1 MTNDILEF
9 LRQRGIV
16 RAREAVAAGFP
27 RNRLADLARAGDIL
41 RLSRGVYTLPGL
53 HLDRNFELVE
63 VQKRIP
69 HAVFCLI
76 SALNFHDLTTQ
87 IPHSIWVAIPR
98 GAWRPAPWGPALQ
111 ITSLAPGAY
120 EFGIQQHDVDGST
133 ISVYSPAKTVAD
145 CFRFRNLVGL
155 DVALE
160 ALREAWRARL
170 VTVDELMAAAWVN
183 RVEKVMRPYMEAVVG
198 FP

>member
-1 MTNDILEF
+1 MTLDIFEF
-9 LRQRGIV
+9 LRRHGIV

-53 HLDRNFELVE
+53 HFDRNFELVE

-69 HAVFCLI
+69 TAVFCLI
-76 SALNFHDLTTQ
+76 SALNFHEFTTH

-98 GAWRPAPWGPALQ
+98 GAWRPAPWGPNLQ
-111 ITSLAPGAY
+111 ITSLFPGAY

-133 ISVYSPAKTVAD
+133 INVYSPAKTVAD

-160 ALREAWRARL
+160 ALKEAWRGRL
-170 VTVDELMAAAWVN
+170 ITVDDLMAAARVN
-183 RVEKVMRPYMEAVVG
+183 RVEKVMLPYMEAVVHS
-198 FP
+198 